1 MSADGSMSKALPQ
14 ERPTIQVVDEPLV
27 PVAEETNNVTE
38 PLLQPG
44 PPFGIDGYAVSEN
57 GPALME
63 SQAGKSVVPIFR
75 STREFIYNS
84 VQCTRTQF
92 PVAAAY
98 ATTVHKSQGLTLD
111 RAVLNISEK
120 GFSPGLS
127 YVVVS
132 RVKKL
137 SGIMFEE
144 TFDFERFQPGGRP
157 SPIAMAR
164 ERNVNLMG

>member
-1 MSADGSMSKALPQ
+1 MSKALPQ
-14 ERPTIQVVDEPLV
+14 ERPAIPVVDEPLV
-27 PVAEETNNVTE
+27 PVAEETNSVTE

-44 PPFGIDGYAVSEN
+44 PPFGIDGSTVSEN

-63 SQAGKSVVPIFR
+63 SQAGKSVVSIFR

-98 ATTVHKSQGLTLD
+98 AITIHKSQGLTLD
-111 RAVLNISEK
+111 RAVLGISERDL
-120 GFSPGLS
+120 SPGLS
-127 YVVVS
+127 YVAVS
-132 RVKKL
+132 RAKKL

-144 TFDFERFQPGGRP
+144 TFDFELFQPGGRP

-164 ERNVNLMG
+164 ERDAERRQSQYI